1 MANLSK
7 RLNIIESALMPQ
19 PEEKMLIRITR
30 AGREIETPIAYTHHK
45 TGETYS
51 VDDARFDELTGL
63 HIFFAEYA
71 D

>member
-51 VDDARFDELTGL
+51 VDDDTSHLKGYNVL
-63 HIFFAEYA
+63 FAEYEH
-71 D
+71 